1 MVKRPNKKF
10 SFHADFASVKR
21 DRLKRWITFYRRN
34 IHRFMI
40 DYMGVEL
47 YPYEVLMVWM
57 LQHSQTFY
65 AVAARASAKSWI
77 IAAFSIAKAILYPG
91 IKIVVVAKTMNQ
103 AGIIISDKTKSIM
116 ELHPNVAREI
126 TKLHFNKSGYEALF
140 RNGSTIKVVPL
151 GESARGNRANDI
163 IIEESR
169 LVDKASLESIV
180 KPFLSFRHPPYRAK
194 EPYKD
199 DLDYREENT
208 ISYITSAHYA
218 DADWYQDVKSVLA
231 RIVKGDTTAHFIAL
245 DYLISIKHGI
255 KGRNSLISEMMN
267 NDITTVRHEYY
278 NLPSTISAKAFFDL
292 SFFKRTGNRAFYP
305 QRIATYN
312 PKKNPY
318 GISKVENEIRLLSV
332 DVATRSGKQNDLT
345 ILSCIRLIPSKKGF
359 FRKLVYMESHAGV
372 SSENQA
378 ARIKQ
383 VFFDFESDYLVL
395 DTQNVGLVIFEQ
407 LGKASTDDE
416 RNIAYPAL
424 TLCNFATL
432 DAGQKEDYLS
442 RVTSVNAIPAIFPVI
457 ASASLNSRI
466 ATEFKSSLQN
476 HMWEFL
482 IHQID
487 AENYLLDSQ
496 PEYMANANDNNVN
509 AFFLNPYVQTTL
521 LIDECM
527 NLETSL
533 VNNNIKLTRPNGR
546 KDRYTSVS
554 YANYFAEILDRA
566 YMRETNYDN
575 EFSEM
580 RDLLIVV

>member
-1 MVKRPNKKF
+1 MASQKGKF
-10 SFHADFASVKR
+10 NLHADFSTVKK

-34 IHRFMI
+34 IHRFMV
-40 DYMGVEL
+40 DYMGLEL
-47 YPYEVLMVWM
+47 YPYQILMVWM

-65 AVAARASAKSWI
+65 AVAARASAKSWL

-91 IKIVVVAKTMNQ
+91 IQIVVVAKTMAQ

-126 TKLHFNKSGYEALF
+126 TKLHFNKGGYEALF

-169 LVDKASLESIV
+169 LVDKASLESII
-180 KPFLSFRHPPYRAK
+180 KPFLFFRHPPYRAK

-199 DLDYREENT
+199 DLDFREDNT

-218 DADWYQDVKSVLA
+218 DADWYQDVKSVISRVL
-231 RIVKGDTTAHFIAL
+231 KGDKLVHFIAL
-245 DYLISIKHGI
+245 DYLISIRHGI
-255 KGRNSLISEMMN
+255 KGRSSLMGEMMN
-267 NDITTVRHEYY
+267 NDRTTVRHEYY

-305 QRIATYN
+305 QRLATYN
-312 PKKNPY
+312 AKKNPY
-318 GISKVENEIRLLSV
+318 GITKVADEVRILSV

-345 ILSCIRLIPSKKGF
+345 ILSCVRLIPSTKGF
-359 FRKLVYMESHAGV
+359 ARKLVYMESHGGV
-372 SSENQA
+372 STANQA

-383 VFFDFESDYLVL
+383 VFFDFEADYLVL
-395 DTQNVGLVIFEQ
+395 DTQNVGLSIFEQ

-416 RNIAYPAL
+416 RNVAYPAF
-424 TLCNFATL
+424 TLCSLSIL
-432 DAGQKEDYLS
+432 DNQQREDYLS
-442 RVTSVNAIPAIFPVI
+442 RVTSINAMPVVFPI
-457 ASASLNSRI
+457 MASASLNSRI
-466 ATEFKSSLQN
+466 ASEFKSSLQN
-476 HMWEFL
+476 KMWEFL

-496 PEYMANANDNNVN
+496 PEYMSNATDNNIG

-527 NLETSL
+527 NLETSF
-533 VNNNIKLTRPNGR
+533 VNNNIKLSRPNGR

-554 YANYFAEILDRA
+554 YANFFAEILDRA
-566 YMRETNYDN
+566 YMRETNYDS
-575 EFSEM
+575 EFEEM
-580 RDLLIVV
+580 RNLLIVV

>member
-1 MVKRPNKKF
+1 MKKSKGKF
-10 SFHADFASVKR
+10 SLHTDFSAVRK

-34 IHRFMI
+34 IHRFMV
-40 DYMGVEL
+40 DYMGLEL
-47 YPYEVLMVWM
+47 YPYQILMVWM

-65 AVAARASAKSWI
+65 AVAARASAKSWL

-91 IKIVVVAKTMNQ
+91 IKIVVVAKTMAQ

-126 TKLHFNKSGYEALF
+126 TKLHFNKGGYEALF

-194 EPYKD
+194 DPYRD

-218 DADWYQDVKSVLA
+218 DADWYQDVKSVLT
-231 RIVKGDTTAHFIAL
+231 RIIKGDWSANFIAL

-255 KGRNSLISEMMN
+255 KGRSSLISEMMN
-267 NDITTVRHEYY
+267 NDRVTVRHEYY

-292 SFFKRTGNRAFYP
+292 SFFKRMENRAFYP
-305 QRIATYN
+305 QRLATYN

-318 GISKVENEIRLLSV
+318 GIAKVTDEIRILSA

-345 ILSCIRLIPSKKGF
+345 ILSCVRLIPSKKGF
-359 FRKLVYMESHAGV
+359 SRKLVYMESHGGISTAK
-372 SSENQA
+372 QA

-383 VFFDFESDYLVL
+383 IFFDFEADYLVL
-395 DTQNVGLVIFEQ
+395 DTQNVGLTIFEQ

-416 RNIAYPAL
+416 RNIPYPAF
-424 TLCNFATL
+424 TLCNLSVL
-432 DAGQKEDYLS
+432 DNQQRADYLA
-442 RVTSVNAIPAIFPVI
+442 RVTSINAIPVVFPVI

-466 ATEFKSSLQN
+466 ASEFKSSLQN
-476 HMWEFL
+476 RMWEFL

-487 AENYLLDSQ
+487 AENYLIDSQ
-496 PEYMANANDNNVN
+496 PEYTANANDNNVS

-521 LIDECM
+521 FIDECM

-533 VNNNIKLTRPNGR
+533 VNNNIKLTRTNGR

-566 YMRETNYDN
+566 YMRETSYDN
-575 EFSEM
+575 ELAEL

>member
-1 MVKRPNKKF
+1 MVKSSKTFNLHTDF
-10 SFHADFASVKR
+10 STLRKE
-21 DRLKRWITFYRRN
+21 RLKRWVTFYRRN
-34 IHRFMI
+34 IHRFML
-40 DYMGVEL
+40 DYMGIEL
-47 YPYEVLMVWM
+47 YPYQILMVWM

-65 AVAARASAKSWI
+65 AVAARASAKSWL

-91 IKIVVVAKTMNQ
+91 IQIVVVAKTMGQ

-126 TKLHFNKSGYEALF
+126 TKLHFNKGGYEALF

-151 GESARGNRANDI
+151 GETARGNRANDI

-169 LVDKASLESIV
+169 LVDKASMESII
-180 KPFLSFRHPPYRAK
+180 KPFLFFRHPPFRSK
-194 EPYKD
+194 EPYRD

-218 DADWYQDVKSVLA
+218 DADWYQDVKSVLS
-231 RIVKGDTTAHFIAL
+231 RIVRGDDTAHFIAL

-255 KGRNSLISEMMN
+255 KGRSSLMGEMMN
-267 NDITTVRHEYY
+267 NDTVTVRHEYY
-278 NLPSTISAKAFFDL
+278 NLPSKISAKAFFDL
-292 SFFKRTGNRAFYP
+292 SLFKRTDNRAFYP
-305 QRIATYN
+305 QRLATYN

-318 GISKVENEIRLLSV
+318 AIAKIADELRILSA

-345 ILSCIRLIPSKKGF
+345 ILSCVRLIPSKKGYD
-359 FRKLVYMESHAGV
+359 RKLVYMESHGGV
-372 SSENQA
+372 STANQA

-383 VFFDFESDYLVL
+383 IFFDFEADYLVL
-395 DTQNVGLVIFEQ
+395 DTQNIGLTVFEQ
-407 LGKASTDDE
+407 LGKPSTDEE
-416 RNIAYPAL
+416 RNIAYPAF
-424 TLCNFATL
+424 TLCNLNTL
-432 DAGQKEDYLS
+432 DNQQREDYLS
-442 RVTSVNAIPAIFPVI
+442 RVTSINALPVVFPVM
-457 ASASLNSRI
+457 ANPSLNSRI
-466 ATEFKSSLQN
+466 ASEFKSALQN
-476 HMWEFL
+476 HKWEFL
-482 IHQID
+482 VHQLD

-496 PEYMANANDNNVN
+496 PEYTLSATDNNVT

-521 LIDECM
+521 FIDECM

-533 VNNNIKLTRPNGR
+533 VNNNIKLDRPNGR

-575 EFSEM
+575 EFTEM
-580 RDLLIVV
+580 QDLFIVV